1 VKEVLSKVRAFI
13 RRNRMLHG
21 SNRAVVAVSGGP
33 DSVALLDLLVRLNT
47 AAARR
52 QAAGPSSTSL
62 ELHVAHLDHRLRG
75 SESAEDARFVEALT
89 KRYGLKA
96 SIGSADIRAEAA
108 AARLG
113 IEEVAR
119 EHRYNFLLAV
129 ARKIDADLIL
139 TGHTMDDQA
148 ETFLMRLA
156 RGSGLAG
163 LAAMRPVTPALEFPY
178 ATGTSDGE
186 GLPRLA
192 RPLLCL
198 TRAEVEQ
205 YCRENGLEFR
215 IDATNLD
222 PGYARNRI
230 RRQVLPALGMLNP
243 RIVEAIAR
251 AADAIAAA
259 KDALDSMARRELKAA
274 RIRPSAPCKT
284 PSRAYSVKMLA
295 GQPPGMARRMLI
307 AAIEEQRARP
317 DREADS
323 GQSGFRRK
331 ASLQITAAHV
341 AAVESLLRGPSGKR
355 VLLPGGLS
363 AWRQSEALVFK
374 SEDVNPRY
382 ELQIDDD
389 CNVAHAGG
397 FELSLLRGQAG
408 SATEAIRQARI
419 DSNERG
425 RDWMIAILDDG
436 LLPDRLIVRPRRAGE
451 KALVLGQNQIKKLKN
466 LMIDH
471 KIPVSRRQNWPTV
484 VTPDDTYV
492 WSPGLPPSVQFAAHK
507 ETCRFSVLQA
517 LEC

>member
-1 VKEVLSKVRAFI
+1 
-13 RRNRMLHG
+13 MLEG
-21 SNRAVVAVSGGP
+21 GNRAVVAVSGGP
-33 DSVALLDLLVRLNT
+33 DSVTLLDLLVRMN
-47 AAARR
+47 APSARR
-52 QAAGPSSTSL
+52 RASSPSSTSL

-75 SESAEDARFVEALT
+75 SESAEDARFVRALAE
-89 KRYGLKA
+89 RRGLKV

-108 AARLG
+108 AACRG

-129 ARKIDADLIL
+129 ARKIDAGLIL

-163 LAAMRPVTPALEFPY
+163 LAAMRPVTPALEFPD
-178 ATGTSDGE
+178 ATGTSVGG
-186 GLPRLA
+186 GLPQLA

-205 YCRENGLEFR
+205 YCQDNALEFR
-215 IDATNLD
+215 LDVTNFD

-230 RRQVLPALGMLNP
+230 RRQVLPALGNLNP
-243 RIVEAIAR
+243 RIVKAIAR
-251 AADAIAAA
+251 AADAIASDE
-259 KDALDSMARRELKAA
+259 DALDSMARRELKAA
-274 RIRPSAPCKT
+274 RIEPSGRCKI

-307 AAIEEQRARP
+307 AAMEEQGAAHRH
-317 DREADS
+317 READS
-323 GQSGFRRK
+323 GQAGLRRK

-341 AAVESLLRGPSGKR
+341 AAVESLLWGPSGKR
-355 VLLPGGLS
+355 VSLPGGLS
-363 AWRQSEALVFK
+363 VWRQSESLVFK
-374 SEDVNPRY
+374 SEDVNLCY
-382 ELQIDDD
+382 ELQMDDD

-425 RDWMIAILDDG
+425 RDWMIAILDDS
-436 LLPDRLIVRPRRAGE
+436 LLPRRLIVRPRRSGE
-451 KALVLGQNQIKKLKN
+451 KAVVLGKNKIKKLKN

-492 WSPGLPPSVQFAAHK
+492 WSPGLPPSVQFAAHE